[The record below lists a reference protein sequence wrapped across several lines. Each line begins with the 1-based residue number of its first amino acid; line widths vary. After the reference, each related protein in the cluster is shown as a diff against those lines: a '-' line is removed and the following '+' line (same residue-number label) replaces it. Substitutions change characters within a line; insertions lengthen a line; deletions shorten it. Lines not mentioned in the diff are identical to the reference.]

1 MFKNKSYKPD
11 SSVRIPKEIKIY
23 VKQKQQKINL
33 IIKAYCKLPKQ

>member
-1 MFKNKSYKPD
+1 MFKNQSYEPD